1 MGSKGTIGQIIWS
14 LKRNSGQVMQ
24 HLRWMQFNC
33 LKEIQITLQSTTIG
47 PLNNQLEKMQEV
59 LEVNEKASKD
69 FLRVPIVKGN
79 QKTWISNRLLNLN
92 LRAHLYRAEFNKL
105 AIKKQNNK
113 TTRMFKQSIRTSKKG
128 VWFAALQSDQ
138 VN

>member
-14 LKRNSGQVMQ
+14 LKRNSGQEMQ

-33 LKEIQITLQSTTIG
+33 LKEIQITLRSTTIG
-47 PLNNQLEKMQEV
+47 PLNKQLEKMQEV

-79 QKTWISNRLLNLN
+79 
-92 LRAHLYRAEFNKL
+92 
-105 AIKKQNNK
+105 
-113 TTRMFKQSIRTSKKG
+113 
-128 VWFAALQSDQ
+128 
-138 VN
+138 